1 MSKYKIEVTYG
12 NVIKTFNSDLLESCN
27 EFLWS
32 LPKNLKF
39 DHIEFS
45 YSLVNQKYTTKVIDK
60 ATEETLSVIPKEVGT
75 GMMFSLQSIL
85 MRNNQL

>member
-12 NVIKTFNSDLLESCN
+12 NVTKTLNSDLLENCN

-39 DHIEFS
+39 DNINFS
-45 YSLVNQKYTTKVIDK
+45 YSLVNQKHTYKVIDK
-60 ATEETLSVIPKEVGT
+60 ITKETLKIIPKELGT